1 MTSATMTLP
10 RRRDRLRTFVN
21 LKTQNRRLRIASA
34 LLFLAALAFAAAL
47 ALQPSPQDEI
57 LIGEGRAG
65 VDETLTPPL
74 EIAEADLEMP
84 AAPALDIEPDERA
97 AASGE
102 HAGAGPAS
110 YYGDELA
117 GNPTASGEPF
127 DPARMTAAHRSLPL
141 GSRVRVTHE
150 RSGESVVVRIND
162 RGPFH
167 GNRII
172 DLSEAAARQLGMLR
186 SGTARVELELLTS

>member
-1 MTSATMTLP
+1 MTLP
-10 RRRDRLRTFVN
+10 RRRDRLRTFVS

-34 LLFLAALAFAAAL
+34 LLFIAAAVLAVAL
-47 ALQPSPQDEI
+47 ALQPAPKDEI

-65 VDETLTPPL
+65 VEDMPPVQGAQAAEPTETALPAAETPV
-74 EIAEADLEMP
+74 ETAAAEP
-84 AAPALDIEPDERA
+84 AAPA
-97 AASGE
+97 SGE
-102 HAGAGPAS
+102 PAGAGSAS
-110 YYGDELA
+110 YYGNELA

-150 RSGESVVVRIND
+150 RSGESVIVRIND

-186 SGTARVELELLTS
+186 SGTARVQLELLTS

>member
-1 MTSATMTLP
+1 MTLP
-10 RRRDRLRTFVN
+10 RRRDRLRTFVS

-34 LLFLAALAFAAAL
+34 LLFIAAAVLAVAL
-47 ALQPSPQDEI
+47 ALQPAPKDEI

-65 VDETLTPPL
+65 VEDMPPVQVAQAAEPTETALPAAETPV
-74 EIAEADLEMP
+74 ETAAAEP
-84 AAPALDIEPDERA
+84 AAPA
-97 AASGE
+97 SGE
-102 HAGAGPAS
+102 PAGAGSAS
-110 YYGDELA
+110 YYGNELA

-150 RSGESVVVRIND
+150 RSGESVIVRIND

-186 SGTARVELELLTS
+186 SGTARVQLELLTS